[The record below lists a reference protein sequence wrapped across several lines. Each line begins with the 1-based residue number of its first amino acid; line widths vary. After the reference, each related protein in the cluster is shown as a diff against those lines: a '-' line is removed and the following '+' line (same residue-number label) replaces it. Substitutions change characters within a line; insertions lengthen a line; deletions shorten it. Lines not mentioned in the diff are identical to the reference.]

1 MTVTIIIAGKNN
13 IACNVLKYLIT
24 KEKGTHNK
32 TKILALPNEN
42 DDGIDNWQ
50 YSFKKTALEP
60 AVPCRVPGS
69 AVRRYCGEPR
79 SPGDPKTPGG

>member
-32 TKILALPNEN
+32 TKILALPNSQE
-42 DDGIDNWQ
+42 
-50 YSFKKTALEP
+50 
-60 AVPCRVPGS
+60 V
-69 AVRRYCGEPR
+69 
-79 SPGDPKTPGG
+79 SPFI